1 MKAAALTS
9 PLGSPGEDPWIS
21 VDVEPPVSSILPCE
35 EEHEDEGELPSGP
48 AVVPSFDEIY
58 ERHLDFVWRA
68 LRGLGIPAPL
78 LDDAVQD
85 VFVVVHRRLWTFE
98 GRSKMTTWLFGIAL
112 RVARNYRRERRFN
125 QDLSPVEGVSD
136 ERPSPF
142 EEAARSEAV
151 QLLERVLDALD
162 DKKRIVFVLMEIEQM
177 TAEEVAA
184 LLEINVNT
192 VYSRRRSARV
202 EFDRLVALHGKG
214 RR

>member
-9 PLGSPGEDPWIS
+9 SLGSPGGDPWVS
-21 VDVEPPVSSILPCE
+21 ADVEPPVSSILPR
-35 EEHEDEGELPSGP
+35 EDPEDALASEP
-48 AVVPSFDEIY
+48 AMVPSFDEVY
-58 ERHLDFVWRA
+58 EQHLDFVWRA
-68 LRGLGIPAPL
+68 MRGLGIPAPL

-85 VFVVVHRRLWTFE
+85 VFVVVHRRLCTFE

-112 RVARNYRRERRFN
+112 RVARNYRRERPFN
-125 QDLSPVEGVSD
+125 DDPSVVERVSD

-192 VYSRRRSARV
+192 VYSRRRFARI

-214 RR
+214 GR

>member
-9 PLGSPGEDPWIS
+9 SLGLPGEDSWVS
-21 VDVEPPVSSILPCE
+21 VDVEPPVSSILPRE
-35 EEHEDEGELPSGP
+35 EPEDALVYERASVP
-48 AVVPSFDEIY
+48 AFDEVY
-58 ERHLDFVWRA
+58 DQHLDFVWRA

-85 VFVVVHRRLWTFE
+85 VFVVVHRRLCTFE

-112 RVARNYRRERRFN
+112 RVARNYRRERRFA
-125 QDLSPVEGVSD
+125 DDPSAVERVSD

-162 DKKRIVFVLMEIEQM
+162 DKKRIVFVLMELEQM

-184 LLEINVNT
+184 LLEVNVNT
-192 VYSRRRSARV
+192 VYSRRRFARM

-214 RR
+214 GK

>member
-1 MKAAALTS
+1 MKAVALTS
-9 PLGSPGEDPWIS
+9 SLGSPGEDLLVS

-35 EEHEDEGELPSGP
+35 EEPEDALPSE
-48 AVVPSFDEIY
+48 AAAVPSFDEVY
-58 ERHLDFVWRA
+58 EQHVDFVWRA
-68 LRGLGIPAPL
+68 LRGLGIQGPH

-85 VFVVVHRRLWTFE
+85 VFVVVHRRLCTFE
-98 GRSKMTTWLFGIAL
+98 GRSKMTTWLFGIAM
-112 RVARNYRRERRFN
+112 RVARNYRRERRL
-125 QDLSPVEGVSD
+125 DDDPAAVERVSD

-162 DKKRIVFVLMEIEQM
+162 DKKRIVFVLMDIEQM

-184 LLEINVNT
+184 LLDINVNT
-192 VYSRRRSARV
+192 VYSRRRFARM

-214 RR
+214 GR